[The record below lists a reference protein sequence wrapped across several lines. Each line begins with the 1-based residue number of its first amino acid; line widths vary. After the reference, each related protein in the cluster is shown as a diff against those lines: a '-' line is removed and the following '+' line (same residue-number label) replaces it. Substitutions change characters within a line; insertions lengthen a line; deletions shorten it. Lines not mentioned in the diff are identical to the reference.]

1 MRIKQL
7 PFTARP
13 DISPYLIHL
22 TRKTETDS
30 AFIVLQQIIFH
41 AKMLKASDKTGFIK
55 GSTPAVCFM
64 DIPFF
69 SLKYLLSKNNIR
81 RYEPYG
87 IFVKKETAYLNG
99 ARPVYYMSKEEED
112 NFFLRE
118 MPISGAS

>member
-1 MRIKQL
+1 
-7 PFTARP
+7 
-13 DISPYLIHL
+13 
-22 TRKTETDS
+22 
-30 AFIVLQQIIFH
+30 
-41 AKMLKASDKTGFIK
+41 
-55 GSTPAVCFM
+55 M